1 MFLLKFYDA
10 TIYLSWVYYLTSPL
24 MVHSIVDIHTHLN
37 AYESD
42 ELLLEVVARMKLNY
56 LKHWKEIHMLYAFAL
71 ILDPR
76 AKLVMFANALD
87 VLVGS
92 LHLDYSAYFM
102 DVRDKLFEVT

>member
-1 MFLLKFYDA
+1 
-10 TIYLSWVYYLTSPL
+10 
-24 MVHSIVDIHTHLN
+24 
-37 AYESD
+37 
-42 ELLLEVVARMKLNY
+42 
-56 LKHWKEIHMLYAFAL
+56 MLYAFAL